1 MTGGGIERAL
11 RITSAALTGRPS
23 RRSAIAGATG
33 CPRGGY
39 RLSHGRSCTR
49 CLATLPPPERYKGRH
64 SPSIDR
70 LRWAENRS
78 LRSVFTLLRI
88 EGRPVSAAVKNSAG
102 PLPLELLRAAK
113 YRPYLAPALVSTTG
127 LPRRV
132 GRRIARR
139 IAAGSRQG
147 YRRYGAAPARL
158 REATDGPL
166 WPSHP
171 PLTTA
176 PASQPLARSSSSI
189 NHMTIT
195 KEETAMNTAISE
207 YASVGTG
214 TDLAVPTSATTP
226 TTMKGAAKTET
237 TKSQR
242 QAPTRIGRA
251 QLQAIAE
258 RLDATDRELLALLAA
273 HRYATTRQLAQI
285 TELSGQYGSARSAL
299 RQTSRR
305 LRRQHGLGLVD
316 HLARRIGGT
325 RAGSAGYVWYL
336 TAAGQRLTDEGRKA
350 RRRFQEPSALFLAH
364 TLAITQARVVIEQ
377 AIHAVGGHLA
387 RLRTEPACWR
397 SWLRLGGALGW
408 LKPDLEAITATDTG
422 AEDHWLLEVDL
433 DTEHPAR
440 LLAKCHDY
448 QAHLA
453 SGTFQAQ
460 HGYYPQV
467 VWLLTNQARAGRLA
481 EQIAADQTLTPGL
494 FKITAAPEQLAT
506 LIQRGP

>member
-1 MTGGGIERAL
+1 
-11 RITSAALTGRPS
+11 
-23 RRSAIAGATG
+23 
-33 CPRGGY
+33 
-39 RLSHGRSCTR
+39 
-49 CLATLPPPERYKGRH
+49 
-64 SPSIDR
+64 
-70 LRWAENRS
+70 
-78 LRSVFTLLRI
+78 
-88 EGRPVSAAVKNSAG
+88 
-102 PLPLELLRAAK
+102 
-113 YRPYLAPALVSTTG
+113 
-127 LPRRV
+127 
-132 GRRIARR
+132 
-139 IAAGSRQG
+139 
-147 YRRYGAAPARL
+147 
-158 REATDGPL
+158 
-166 WPSHP
+166 
-171 PLTTA
+171 
-176 PASQPLARSSSSI
+176 
-189 NHMTIT
+189 
-195 KEETAMNTAISE
+195 MNTATSE

-214 TDLAVPTSATTP
+214 TGLAVPTSAMTP
-226 TTMKGAAKTET
+226 TTMKGATTTEAA
-237 TKSQR
+237 KSQR
-242 QAPTRIGRA
+242 QAPARIGRA

-258 RLDATDRELLALLAA
+258 RLDATDRELLELLAA

-285 TELSGQYGSARSAL
+285 TELSKQYGSARSAL

-305 LRRQHGLGLVD
+305 LRRQHRLGLVD

-336 TAAGQRLTDEGRKA
+336 TAAGQRLGDEERGA
-350 RRRFQEPSALFLAH
+350 RRRFREPSPLFLAH

-408 LKPDLEAITATDTG
+408 LKPDLEAITATGTG

-494 FKITAAPEQLAT
+494 FKITAAPEQLAA

>member
-1 MTGGGIERAL
+1 
-11 RITSAALTGRPS
+11 
-23 RRSAIAGATG
+23 
-33 CPRGGY
+33 
-39 RLSHGRSCTR
+39 
-49 CLATLPPPERYKGRH
+49 
-64 SPSIDR
+64 
-70 LRWAENRS
+70 
-78 LRSVFTLLRI
+78 
-88 EGRPVSAAVKNSAG
+88 
-102 PLPLELLRAAK
+102 
-113 YRPYLAPALVSTTG
+113 
-127 LPRRV
+127 
-132 GRRIARR
+132 
-139 IAAGSRQG
+139 
-147 YRRYGAAPARL
+147 
-158 REATDGPL
+158 
-166 WPSHP
+166 
-171 PLTTA
+171 
-176 PASQPLARSSSSI
+176 
-189 NHMTIT
+189 
-195 KEETAMNTAISE
+195 MNTAISE

-214 TDLAVPTSATTP
+214 TGLAVPTSTTTP
-226 TTMKGAAKTET
+226 TTTEAEAK
-237 TKSQR
+237 R
-242 QAPTRIGRA
+242 PVPARIGRA

-258 RLDATDRELLALLAA
+258 RLDTTDRALLDLLAA

-305 LRRQHGLGLVD
+305 LRRQHGLGLVA

-336 TAAGQRLTDEGRKA
+336 TAAGQRLTDEGRGV
-350 RRRFQEPSALFLAH
+350 RRRFQEPSPLFLAH

-377 AIHAVGGHLA
+377 AIHAVGGRLA

-467 VWLLTNQARAGRLA
+467 VWLLTNSARAGRLA
-481 EQIAADQTLTPGL
+481 EQIAADQTLTPEL
-494 FKITAAPEQLAT
+494 FKITAAPEQLAA

>member
-1 MTGGGIERAL
+1 MTGGGIERVL
-11 RITSAALTGRPS
+11 RITSAALTGCPS
-23 RRSAIAGATG
+23 CRSAIPGATG
-33 CPRGGY
+33 CSRGGY

-49 CLATLPPPERYKGRH
+49 CLAALPPPERCKGRH

-78 LRSVFTLLRI
+78 VRSVFTLLRI
-88 EGRPVSAAVKNSAG
+88 EGRPVSAAVENSAG

-127 LPRRV
+127 VSRRV

-139 IAAGSRQG
+139 IAAASRRG
-147 YRRYGAAPARL
+147 YRRSGAAQARL
-158 REATDGPL
+158 REATDGL
-166 WPSHP
+166 FWSSHP
-171 PLTTA
+171 PPA
-176 PASQPLARSSSSI
+176 PASQSLARSSSSI

-195 KEETAMNTAISE
+195 QEETAMNTATSE
-207 YASVGTG
+207 YASVGTDTG
-214 TDLAVPTSATTP
+214 LAVPTSATTP
-226 TTMKGAAKTET
+226 TTMKGAATTEAEA
-237 TKSQR
+237 KR
-242 QAPTRIGRA
+242 PVPTRIGHA

-258 RLDATDRELLALLAA
+258 RLDDTDRELLALLAA

-285 TELSGQYGSARSAL
+285 TELPGQYGSARSAL

-305 LRRQHGLGLVD
+305 LRRQHGLGLVA

-336 TAAGQRLTDEGRKA
+336 TAAGQRLTSEGQGRGA
-350 RRRFQEPSALFLAH
+350 RRRFQEPSPLFLAH

-494 FKITAAPEQLAT
+494 FKITAAPEQLAA

>member
-1 MTGGGIERAL
+1 MTGGGIEA
-11 RITSAALTGRPS
+11 
-23 RRSAIAGATG
+23 
-33 CPRGGY
+33 
-39 RLSHGRSCTR
+39 
-49 CLATLPPPERYKGRH
+49 
-64 SPSIDR
+64 
-70 LRWAENRS
+70 
-78 LRSVFTLLRI
+78 
-88 EGRPVSAAVKNSAG
+88 RPVSAAVKNSAG
-102 PLPLELLRAAK
+102 PLPLELFRAAK

-127 LPRRV
+127 SPRCV
-132 GRRIARR
+132 GGRIARR
-139 IAAGSRQG
+139 IAAASRRG
-147 YRRYGAAPARL
+147 YRRCGAAQARL
-158 REATDGPL
+158 REATDGPM

-176 PASQPLARSSSSI
+176 PASQPLARSSDSI

-195 KEETAMNTAISE
+195 QEETAMNTAISE
-207 YASVGTG
+207 YASVGTDTG
-214 TDLAVPTSATTP
+214 LAVPTSAMTP
-226 TTMKGAAKTET
+226 TTMKAAAKTEAA
-237 TKSQR
+237 KSHR
-242 QAPTRIGRA
+242 QATTRIGRA

-258 RLDATDRELLALLAA
+258 RLDTTDRVLLALLAS

-305 LRRQHGLGLVD
+305 LRRQHGLGLVA
-316 HLARRIGGT
+316 HLERRIGGT

-336 TAAGQRLTDEGRKA
+336 TAAGQRLTDEGQGRGA

-408 LKPDLEAITATDTG
+408 LKPDLEAITATDAG

-494 FKITAAPEQLAT
+494 FKITAAPDQLAA

>member
-1 MTGGGIERAL
+1 MTGGGIERVL
-11 RITSAALTGRPS
+11 RITSAALMGRSS
-23 RRSAIAGATG
+23 RGSAIPGATG
-33 CPRGGY
+33 CPRGNHRQSPGP
-39 RLSHGRSCTR
+39 GRTR
-49 CLATLPPPERYKGRH
+49 CLATLPPPERCKGRH

-132 GRRIARR
+132 GGRIARR
-139 IAAGSRQG
+139 IAAASRRG
-147 YRRYGAAPARL
+147 YRRRGAAQARL
-158 REATDGPL
+158 REATDGPF

-176 PASQPLARSSSSI
+176 PASQPLARSSDSI

-195 KEETAMNTAISE
+195 QEETAMNTAISE
-207 YASVGTG
+207 YTSARTG
-214 TDLAVPTSATTP
+214 TDLAVPTPAKIEKAATTE
-226 TTMKGAAKTET
+226 AA
-237 TKSQR
+237 KSQR
-242 QAPTRIGRA
+242 QAPARIGRA

-258 RLDATDRELLALLAA
+258 RLDATDQALLALLAA

-316 HLARRIGGT
+316 HLERRIGGT

-336 TAAGQRLTDEGRKA
+336 TAAGQRLTDEGRGA
-350 RRRFQEPSALFLAH
+350 RRRFQEPSPLFLAH

-467 VWLLTNQARAGRLA
+467 VWLLTNPTRAGRLA

-494 FKITAAPEQLAT
+494 FKITAAPEQLAA

>member
-1 MTGGGIERAL
+1 MA
-11 RITSAALTGRPS
+11 PCV
-23 RRSAIAGATG
+23 AI
-33 CPRGGY
+33 P
-39 RLSHGRSCTR
+39 
-49 CLATLPPPERYKGRH
+49 
-64 SPSIDR
+64 
-70 LRWAENRS
+70 
-78 LRSVFTLLRI
+78 
-88 EGRPVSAAVKNSAG
+88 
-102 PLPLELLRAAK
+102 
-113 YRPYLAPALVSTTG
+113 STTDNGPG
-127 LPRRV
+127 L
-132 GRRIARR
+132 
-139 IAAGSRQG
+139 
-147 YRRYGAAPARL
+147 
-158 REATDGPL
+158 
-166 WPSHP
+166 
-171 PLTTA
+171 TA
-176 PASQPLARSSSSI
+176 QPLARSSDAI

-195 KEETAMNTAISE
+195 KEETAMNTSISTSE
-207 YASVGTG
+207 YASVGTDTG
-214 TDLAVPTSATTP
+214 LTVPTSATTS
-226 TTMKGAAKTET
+226 TTMKGATTTEAA
-237 TKSQR
+237 KSQC
-242 QAPTRIGRA
+242 QAPARIGRA

-258 RLDATDRELLALLAA
+258 RLDATDRALLDLLVA

-285 TELSGQYGSARSAL
+285 TELPGQYSSARSAL

-305 LRRQHGLGLVD
+305 LRRQHGLGLVE

-336 TAAGQRLTDEGRKA
+336 TAAGQRLTDKGQGRGA
-350 RRRFQEPSALFLAH
+350 RRRFQEPSPLFLAH

-377 AIHAVGGHLA
+377 AIHAIGGHLA

-397 SWLRLGGALGW
+397 SWLRLGGALCW

-481 EQIAADQTLTPGL
+481 EQIAADQTLTPEL
-494 FKITAAPEQLAT
+494 FKITAAPEQLAA